1 MSRAFVKERED
12 DGVEELPDRPVSP
25 HPNYVTA
32 QGLAR
37 IEAALARA
45 HEEHALAIA
54 ANDRSA
60 AGKAAR
66 DLRYWTSRRST
77 AEVIAPPVD
86 KEHVHFG
93 ATVTLKRDDGRE
105 QTYHIVGEDEA
116 DPAHGTLSHVAPL
129 ARALFGKKVGD
140 TVAAGNSEMEIVGI
154 R

>member
-12 DGVEELPDRPVSP
+12 DGVEELPGRPVSP

-32 QGLAR
+32 EGLAQ
-37 IEAALARA
+37 IEAELARA
-45 HEEHALAIA
+45 HEEHASAVA
-54 ANDRSA
+54 TNDRA
-60 AGKAAR
+60 HIGKAAR

-77 AEVIAPPVD
+77 AEVIAQPVD
-86 KEHVHFG
+86 TTHVHFG
-93 ATVTLKRDDGRE
+93 ATVTLSREDGRN
-105 QTYHIVGEDEA
+105 QTYRIVGEDEA

-140 TVAAGNSEMEIVGI
+140 MVTAGNAEMEIVEI